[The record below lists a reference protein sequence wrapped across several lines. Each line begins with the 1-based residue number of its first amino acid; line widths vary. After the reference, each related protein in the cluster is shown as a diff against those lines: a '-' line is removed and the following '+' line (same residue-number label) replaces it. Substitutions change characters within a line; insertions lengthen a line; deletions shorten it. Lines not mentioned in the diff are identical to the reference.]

1 MQALRIW
8 MDRIAMEV
16 LMHVNK
22 YINSDKNQE
31 ITQHPYTMLCN
42 ELNLS
47 ISLGPQDQVQ
57 KEKIEKNN
65 H

>member
-1 MQALRIW
+1 
-8 MDRIAMEV
+8 MEV

-57 KEKIEKNN
+57 KEKIEENN